1 MYCFL
6 WMLSCPFSVCVFWI
20 VVCLT
25 GHTVSTAMAG
35 VHFPWNHSH
44 VRVNTPHQAG
54 ASRLQVEQP
63 LTTFRSW
70 SLSTEPADL
79 TPTTPFHWTKEMGE
93 GTADQLWGGGV
104 TLTESL
110 DNPRTN
116 LLSSTSHDVVLLL
129 ATLLDLAVPRADD
142 GKVER

>member
-1 MYCFL
+1 
-6 WMLSCPFSVCVFWI
+6 
-20 VVCLT
+20 
-25 GHTVSTAMAG
+25 
-35 VHFPWNHSH
+35 
-44 VRVNTPHQAG
+44 
-54 ASRLQVEQP
+54 
-63 LTTFRSW
+63 
-70 SLSTEPADL
+70 
-79 TPTTPFHWTKEMGE
+79 MGE

-142 GKVER
+142 EKVE

>member
-1 MYCFL
+1 
-6 WMLSCPFSVCVFWI
+6 
-20 VVCLT
+20 
-25 GHTVSTAMAG
+25 
-35 VHFPWNHSH
+35 
-44 VRVNTPHQAG
+44 
-54 ASRLQVEQP
+54 
-63 LTTFRSW
+63 
-70 SLSTEPADL
+70 
-79 TPTTPFHWTKEMGE
+79 MGE

-142 GKVER
+142 EKVER